1 MILYSI
7 IPTEVIYQGF
17 DQLNPQY
24 EDIVMD
30 GCSMQI
36 ERINENQAKIVRL
49 YSVNPQDYLNT
60 QFSPGTILTYSPT
73 IISS

>member
-7 IPTEVIYQGF
+7 IPTEAIYQGF
-17 DQLNPQY
+17 DQFNPQF
-24 EDIVMD
+24 EDVVLD

-36 ERINENQAKIVRL
+36 ERINENQGRIVRL
-49 YSVNPQDYLNT
+49 YSVNPQDYLKPH
-60 QFSPGTILTYSPT
+60 FSPGSIITYSPT